1 MKRLIVVVLAA
12 VMLLSL
18 SACATKRTKEV
29 IKGGTSRMVY
39 VEETNNYCIVYD
51 KYTKVMYAVS
61 NGGYNCGNFTLLVT
75 ADGKPLLYDPQTE
88 RESHEID

>member
-1 MKRLIVVVLAA
+1 MKRLIVIVLAA

-18 SACATKRTKEV
+18 SACGTTERARET

-39 VEETNNYCIVYD
+39 VEETNSYCIVYD

-61 NGGYNCGNFTLLVT
+61 SGGYNCGNFTLLVT
-75 ADGKPLLYDPQTE
+75 ADGKPLLYEQ
-88 RESHEID
+88 